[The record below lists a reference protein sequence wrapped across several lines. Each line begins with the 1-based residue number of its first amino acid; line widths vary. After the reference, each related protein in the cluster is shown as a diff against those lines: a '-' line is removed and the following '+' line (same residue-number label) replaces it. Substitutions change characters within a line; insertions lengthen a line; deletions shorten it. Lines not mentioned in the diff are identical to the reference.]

1 MVARLS
7 SKLFMRLSKVNW
19 RVVVLCGLF
28 VVVFFCLGGGFNVL
42 DGFLSGFGS
51 VGDARF
57 GVSAV
62 FFVGFLFA
70 GLFGLGY
77 ALKKRLVPV
86 QCLLGLGVVGFSY
99 FGIEVLLEAVRG

>member
-1 MVARLS
+1 MATKLSTKLFVRLS
-7 SKLFMRLSKVNW
+7 RVNW

-28 VVVFFCLGGGFNVL
+28 AVVFFLFAGGFNVL
-42 DGFLSGFGS
+42 DGLTGGFS
-51 VGDARF
+51 TASDARF

-77 ALKKRLVPV
+77 ALKKRLAPV
-86 QCLLGLGVVGFSY
+86 QCLLGLVVVGFSY